1 MVSPHQ
7 SLHMTVNTDGRPN
20 CLPETMPTFRSS
32 FLQHRC
38 LFCPSSTKLYGRTRQ
53 RETNPLSGS
62 QYNADLL
69 LLGAA
74 ILLRSY
80 STFLFLSRKSCG
92 CFVEAERFL
101 VVRECTYFHPTYS
114 KCKDGMRRCCYTKQT
129 KERYI
134 SVYLYMFG
142 TQNVQFHCKNPFQ
155 EIRMKLRLH
164 PSPRQSP
171 KLPTPTPY
179 EEEKA
184 AKSEKRPKIQERQMH
199 RIST

>member
-7 SLHMTVNTDGRPN
+7 SLHMAVNTDGRPN

-38 LFCPSSTKLYGRTRQ
+38 LFCPSSTKLYGRNRQ

-134 SVYLYMFG
+134 CLAHKM
-142 TQNVQFHCKNPFQ
+142 
-155 EIRMKLRLH
+155 
-164 PSPRQSP
+164 PSF
-171 KLPTPTPY
+171 T
-179 EEEKA
+179 
-184 AKSEKRPKIQERQMH
+184 AKILFRK
-199 RIST
+199 